1 MGIVTRVFLYALI
14 YPESSSFPPQ
24 NSSIKTG
31 RLKGKSWGETERD
44 REREGQGQ
52 RQERKG
58 IQRERERHATEVESV
73 KYMSNRRRIDRGKV
87 ISLALRFF
95 FFFFSFLSFFPP
107 FFFCQRVGHFY
118 GKKPA
123 SAVSEAVRCKI
134 ICSVG
139 IIPRNDLELN
149 IAIHVPS
156 NGFLLNRRSSR
167 RELENQKGD
176 KTFVRASRGKGAL

>member
-1 MGIVTRVFLYALI
+1 MGIVTRVFLYSLI

-44 REREGQGQ
+44 RERGTRTET
-52 RQERKG
+52 REERNTE
-58 IQRERERHATEVESV
+58 REREACNGSWERKVHV
-73 KYMSNRRRIDRGKV
+73 KSAKNRSRQSYFPRV
-87 ISLALRFF
+87 AFL